1 MAKYSQLVRQGI
13 LDMKPEVPEKSIETL
28 REEHGADVV
37 RLNLNETSI
46 GPSPLALEAIRKQS
60 ENVQYYPEGSSF
72 ELRRKIAQKIDI
84 DPEMVLV
91 SFGADN
97 VIMLI
102 GQAFLDTGD
111 EVILADLSFPTYH
124 TMAKI
129 MQAVLVKAPLKNFSN
144 DLEAV
149 AGRITE
155 KTKLIFVTN
164 PHNPTGCVTTRTEWE
179 RFLSVIPDHVV
190 VVLDE
195 AYFDYVV
202 SEDYPN
208 SIDYLNGA
216 PPVIGLRT
224 FSKLAGLAGA
234 RVGYA
239 MANPEI
245 IGYLQ
250 RVVEPYGMCSLSQ
263 AAALASLDDE
273 EHREK
278 VLALSRSGRD
288 FFHSR
293 FEKMGFTYSR
303 SETNFVFLKVGQD
316 AGTVYKKM
324 RAKGVLIRP
333 IVGWSTGDYI
343 RISIGTREQNE
354 RCIKILEEVLRKM

>member
-1 MAKYSQLVRQGI
+1 
-13 LDMKPEVPEKSIETL
+13 
-28 REEHGADVV
+28 
-37 RLNLNETSI
+37 
-46 GPSPLALEAIRKQS
+46 
-60 ENVQYYPEGSSF
+60 
-72 ELRRKIAQKIDI
+72 
-84 DPEMVLV
+84 
-91 SFGADN
+91 
-97 VIMLI
+97 
-102 GQAFLDTGD
+102 
-111 EVILADLSFPTYH
+111 VILADLSFPTYH
-124 TMAKI
+124 TMARI
-129 MQAVLVKAPLKNFSN
+129 MQAVMVKVPLRDFAN

-149 AGRITE
+149 AGRITD

-179 RFLSVIPDHVV
+179 RFLSAIPDHVV

-202 SEDYPN
+202 SDDYPN
-208 SIDYLNGA
+208 SIDYLNG
-216 PPVIGLRT
+216 PQPVIGLRT

-239 MANPEI
+239 MATPEI

-263 AAALASLDDE
+263 AAALASLDDD

-293 FEKMGFTYSR
+293 FEQMGFTHSR
-303 SETNFVFLKVGQD
+303 SETNFVFVKVGQD
-316 AGTVYKKM
+316 AETVYKKM
-324 RAKGVLIRP
+324 RTQGVLIRP
-333 IVGWSTGDYI
+333 ILGWSSGDYI
-343 RISIGTREQNE
+343 RISIGTCEQNE
-354 RCIKILEEVLRKM
+354 RCLQVLEEVLKEM